1 MPNNHIFP
9 CALLASIAL
18 STVAQPNLLEG
29 LVTDKSSATIPKA
42 GLLTVGQQFS
52 DLFFHTK
59 IIRLSDCSATSGK
72 VCKPPYSPTPAWNAD
87 ESLLMVWHRNPWA
100 YVFYDGKTYKE
111 LRRVTSINPNDL
123 EMFWWHPTKP
133 DLLYF
138 PEGKTLKQYS
148 YSANQITDYHT
159 FTQYASLSSDGHNF
173 PFSWDGKY
181 FGYTGDLQGG
191 GSEWFVFDMERKSMV
206 VAKSGSGTALMS
218 PSGNYILVENEVY
231 DAATLAKVR
240 TLSWK
245 TAEHNDLGMWDGE
258 DYQVRVNFDDDPNG
272 IAAYKLSDG
281 SVRSL
286 IPGYYPPTATHISCK
301 NYNAQ
306 GWCIISSIGS
316 DAIGGTVRAFHKE
329 IYIAK
334 LDGSGAFGRVCHHR
348 SSEEVIDYWGEPHVV
363 FSPGGTRACFGS
375 DWEDHGYV
383 DAYVVEL
390 PGYDSSTKVV
400 PYVPPVSSV
409 NVHFSVSDFHGTTL
423 IRYSL
428 PRKER
433 VKIEVY
439 NSRGFLL
446 QALDHSLKSAGSHSI
461 QYKPR
466 TSGVYYFRLIAGK
479 NRMGIKTVT
488 VR

>member
-1 MPNNHIFP
+1 VRNKHIFP
-9 CALLASIAL
+9 CALFASVALAA
-18 STVAQPNLLEG
+18 VAQPDLLEG
-29 LVTDKSSATIPKA
+29 LVTDKTSATVPKA
-42 GLLTVGQQFS
+42 GLLTVGQPFS
-52 DLFFHTK
+52 DPFFHTK

-100 YVFYDGKTYKE
+100 YVFYDGRTYKE

-123 EMFWWHPTKP
+123 EMFWWHPANP

-148 YSANQITDYHT
+148 YSANQVTNYYA
-159 FTQYASLSSDGHNF
+159 FSQYSSLSSDGHNF

-181 FGYTGDLQGG
+181 FGYTGDLAGG
-191 GSEWFVFDMERKSMV
+191 GSEWFVFDMEQKSMV
-206 VAKSGSGTALMS
+206 VSKSGSGTALMA
-218 PSGNYILVENEVY
+218 PSGKYMLVENAVY
-231 DAATLAKVR
+231 DATTLAKVR

-245 TAEHNDLGMWDGE
+245 TAEHNDLGMRDGE
-258 DYQVRVNFDDDPNG
+258 DYQVRVNFDDEPNG

-286 IPGYYPPTATHISCK
+286 IPGYYPPSATHISCK

-329 IYIAK
+329 IYIAR

-348 SSEEVIDYWGEPHVV
+348 SSEEVIDYWAEPHVV
-363 FSPGGTRACFGS
+363 FSPTGTRACFGS
-375 DWEDHGYV
+375 DWENHGYV

-400 PYVPPVSSV
+400 LRDPAVSSD

-423 IRYSL
+423 LRYRF
-428 PRKER
+428 PRKEQ

-439 NSRGFLL
+439 NSAGLRL
-446 QALDHSLKSAGSHSI
+446 QVLDHSLKSAGSYSI
-461 QYKPR
+461 RCKPR
-466 TSGVYYFRLIAGK
+466 TPGIYYYRLIAGK
-479 NRMGIKTVT
+479 NQIVQKAVT
-488 VR
+488 VW